1 MVFVGEQAVVL
12 GASMGGLL
20 AARVL
25 AEHYRNVTIV
35 ERDVLTDEPTPR
47 RGVPQGRHGHVL
59 LARSSQIL
67 ADLFPGFLDE
77 LVADGVPT
85 LAVGEMS
92 RVRISI
98 GGHKIAH
105 RQDVEALD
113 VATLYLASRPLLE
126 RNLRRRVRAIPN
138 VTVLDGHELAGLTS
152 TANHARITG
161 VRVISRVGGATSTAV
176 DADLVVDA
184 TGRGSR
190 TPVFL
195 EQLGY
200 GRPPEDEL
208 VVKLAY
214 ASQLL
219 HIPDGTLH
227 EKFFAYF
234 PEPGRPRTWTL
245 VRYEHDTWMMT
256 LGSMV
261 GQPAPA
267 DRAEMLTWGDGF
279 APEHALAAVR
289 AATPLSDVEHYRV
302 PSNRWRRYDKMKR
315 FPQGLIV
322 FGDAIC
328 SFNPIYGQGMTMA
341 AIESTL
347 LRDCLRRGDRDLPQ
361 RFLRDA
367 SRKLRVAWQT
377 AVGSDLSL
385 PEVDGPRPLSMRLS
399 NTYLDWVMTAAET
412 DHETAIQLLR
422 VTGMLDSPMR
432 LFRPGFVGHVA
443 RVNRSGRG
451 PRSEGNLGPRPP
463 FTPAT
468 VNADTPTSARRR

>member
-1 MVFVGEQAVVL
+1 MVFLGERAVVL
-12 GASMGGLL
+12 GGSIGGLL

-35 ERDVLTDEPTPR
+35 ERDVLTDEPTAR
-47 RGVPQGRHGHVL
+47 RGVPQGRHAHVL
-59 LARSSQIL
+59 LARSSMIL
-67 ADLFPGFLDE
+67 ADLFPGFHDDLA
-77 LVADGVPT
+77 ADGVSS
-85 LAVGEMS
+85 LSGGDLS
-92 RVRISI
+92 KLRIAF
-98 GGHKIAH
+98 GGHEFTH
-105 RQDVEALD
+105 SPD
-113 VATLYLASRPLLE
+113 ATTTDTSELHFATRPLLE
-126 RNLRRRVRAIPN
+126 RSIRRRILALPKVAL
-138 VTVLDGHELAGLTS
+138 LDGHDVVGLMS
-152 TANHARITG
+152 TPGGARVTG
-161 VRVISRVGGATSTAV
+161 VQLVGDGEAKSV

-195 EQLGY
+195 EELGY

-214 ASQLL
+214 ASQLFQMPRSAL
-219 HIPDGTLH
+219 PEQSL
-227 EKFFAYF
+227 AYF
-234 PEPGRPRTWTL
+234 PEPGRPTTWAL
-245 VRYEHDTWMMT
+245 VGYENDSWILTV
-256 LGSMV
+256 GSMV
-261 GQPAPA
+261 GHPPPA
-267 DRAEMLTWGDGF
+267 DLSELLAFGEGF

-289 AATPLSDVEHYRV
+289 SATPIGGVDHYRV

-347 LRDCLRRGDRDLPQ
+347 LRDCLRHGDRDLPQ
-361 RFLRDA
+361 RFLRKA

-399 NTYLDWVMTAAET
+399 NAYLDWVLTAAET
-412 DHETAIQLLR
+412 DPHTAIQLAR
-422 VTGMLDSPMR
+422 VTGMVDSPMR
-432 LFRPGFVGHVA
+432 LFRPGFVVHVA
-443 RVNRSGRG
+443 RANRSGRE
-451 PRSEGNLGPRPP
+451 PRSEGNRGPRPP
-463 FTPAT
+463 FTAAT
-468 VNADTPTSARRR
+468 ARRVTPTSASRD